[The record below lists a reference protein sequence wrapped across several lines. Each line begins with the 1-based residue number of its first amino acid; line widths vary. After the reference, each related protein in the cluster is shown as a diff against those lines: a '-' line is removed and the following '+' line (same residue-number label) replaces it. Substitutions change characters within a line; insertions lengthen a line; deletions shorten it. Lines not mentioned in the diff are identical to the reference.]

1 MCVLHWP
8 RMETVNDDL
17 IEKIAALAADLPEEQ
32 RRQLLELIY
41 GWRPDVRHAPRETYI
56 EPLSFTSRNGT
67 HYGKAKDVSA
77 TGMFIVTSAE
87 LEVGMQVKLALT
99 FLSAP
104 NPVQLSGTIVRKTE
118 NGIAV
123 QFDAG
128 RSSQVKELE
137 SIISK
142 QMLIL
147 HGK

>member
-8 RMETVNDDL
+8 HMETVNDDL
-17 IEKIAALAADLPEEQ
+17 IEKIAALAVDLPEEQ
-32 RRQLLELIY
+32 RLQLLELIN
-41 GWRPDVRHAPRETYI
+41 GWRSDIRHVPRETYI
-56 EPLSFTSRNGT
+56 EALSFTSRNGV
-67 HYGKAKDVSA
+67 HYGKARDVSA
-77 TGMFIVTSAE
+77 TGVFIVTSAE

-99 FLSAP
+99 FISAQ
-104 NPVQLSGTIVRKTE
+104 NPVRLSGTIMRKTE
-118 NGIAV
+118 AGIAV

-147 HGK
+147 HRK